1 MSELLAKI
9 KQDQLEA
16 RKTKNE
22 SVSGILS
29 MVLSDVV
36 TLSKSVGM
44 NRHELT
50 DNDIQLVVKSWVKK
64 TNDAI
69 ALKSTEKLLSEKL
82 TLEQYLPSQMN
93 DKELHDAIIEIMKE
107 TGRNIGGIMKTLKE
121 KFGNSYDSKLASEIV
136 KTLISKES

>member
-82 TLEQYLPSQMN
+82 TLATKKNY
-93 DKELHDAIIEIMKE
+93 
-107 TGRNIGGIMKTLKE
+107 
-121 KFGNSYDSKLASEIV
+121 
-136 KTLISKES
+136 